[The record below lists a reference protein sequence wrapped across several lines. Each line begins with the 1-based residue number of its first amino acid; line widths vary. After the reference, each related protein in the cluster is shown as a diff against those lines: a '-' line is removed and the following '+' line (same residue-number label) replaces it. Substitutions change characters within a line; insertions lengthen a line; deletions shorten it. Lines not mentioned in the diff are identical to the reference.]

1 MQSNAT
7 SYHITKRTGFFN
19 EINTLLIALQGVAV
33 SAELYVSG
41 KVEHKAGD
49 YVTVEARHLNA
60 RVRLPLYGPIQAAL
74 ANKKPDIIEITVVSG
89 KESERE
95 FAHWTSG
102 FQQFVHSIFL
112 PFLVRYHEA
121 HRAQIE
127 KRFSAGRHTWPEPWQ
142 MSWAIRNAASHN
154 GRVFDKLGQRS
165 VSWQGLTFSPA
176 DEPAKEILNLVNGG
190 DLLVLMLEMEEARSG
205 VSLKNF

>member
-1 MQSNAT
+1 VQSYAT
-7 SYHITKRTGFFN
+7 SYQVTKGTGFFS

-33 SAELYVSG
+33 STELYLSG
-41 KVEHKAGD
+41 KVAHKPGD
-49 YVTVEARHLNA
+49 YVTVEAKHLNA

-102 FQQFVHSIFL
+102 FQEFVLSIFL
-112 PFLVRYHEA
+112 PFLVSYHEA
-121 HRAQIE
+121 YRAQIE

-154 GRVFDKLGQRS
+154 GRVFDKLGQRP
-165 VSWQGLTFSPA
+165 VFWRGLDFSPA
-176 DEPAKEILNLVNGG
+176 DEPNKQILNLVNGG
-190 DLLVLMLEMEEARSG
+190 DLLVLMLELEETRTGA
-205 VSLKNF
+205 SLKNA